1 MYFQYRRGKS
11 ILFYDSK
18 DYEYFSSSAHVD
30 VDVQCDEIAVPLYF
44 PYHTIPIADVT
55 TSILGCS
62 EM

>member
-30 VDVQCDEIAVPLYF
+30 VDVRCDEIAVPLYF
-44 PYHTIPIADVT
+44 PYH
-55 TSILGCS
+55 SHCGCNYINIR
-62 EM
+62 ML